1 MRTTEGS
8 TKDRAGFWSVA
19 AGYATTELLVLWRMR
34 TPLVFMF
41 AVPATLALT
50 LGSAVAG
57 EGSHGRAMLGIA
69 VMFSFTTTHY
79 TGLALFREFGSNT
92 WVRQALHR
100 PPRGAFL
107 LGKILPIA
115 GIGLT
120 QLSLFTA
127 IAVVFYGTPV
137 HGSVWQLLAIA
148 VTLLSVS
155 CAMGVVLYLVTADTS
170 TFESLFYIFLITAGS
185 VGGAIV
191 PDGNLPALSRAV
203 GVLTPHHWALRAL
216 DEATSGRG
224 EWGPVLQSIGVLGC
238 CAVVLGAVAAT
249 AFDYRRQKYDL
260 Y

>member
-1 MRTTEGS
+1 MRTSEET
-8 TKDRAGFWSVA
+8 AGFWSLA
-19 AGYATTELLVLWRMR
+19 AGYATTELLILWRMR

-57 EGSHGRAMLGIA
+57 ADSHGRAMLGIA

-79 TGLALFREFGSNT
+79 VGLALFREFGGNT
-92 WVRQALHR
+92 WVRQALYR
-100 PPRGAFL
+100 PSRAAFL

-115 GIGLT
+115 GIGLA

-137 HGSVWQLLAIA
+137 HGSPWQLLAVA
-148 VTLLSVS
+148 VALLGVS
-155 CAMGVVLYLVTADTS
+155 CTMGVVLYLVTSDTS

-191 PDGNLPALSRAV
+191 PDENLPALSRAV
-203 GVLTPHHWALRAL
+203 GFLTPHHWALRAL

-224 EWGPVLQSIGVLGC
+224 EWPPVLRAIGVLGV
-238 CAVVLGAVAAT
+238 CAVVLGVVAAT